1 MPIAEAH
8 VPTDR
13 PSRYLVQLCKHF
25 SNKGRHLGHR
35 PRSHHTGTDE
45 TASAACHKP
54 LDIAPDQIRVEWSDT
69 HGRVTLPTGECEL
82 RAAERELVLRV
93 ETDTDEDLRRLQDLL
108 TMHIG
113 RFGRRDELRVEWR
126 ESTVMADPPSPTGP
140 ASARR
145 SRLGWAGLAALVAV
159 AVAVHLG
166 LADALLTASGW
177 TSWVLGAVLVVI
189 VTKLAAVLVV
199 GRRLR
204 RRGRRRA

>member
-8 VPTDR
+8 VTTDR

-35 PRSHHTGTDE
+35 PRSHHTGADE
-45 TASAACHKP
+45 TASAARHKP

-82 RAAERELVLRV
+82 RAAEGELFLRF
-93 ETDTDEDLRRLQDLL
+93 EADTDEDLRTLQDLL
-108 TMHIG
+108 TMHVG
-113 RFGRRDELRVEWR
+113 RFGRRDELRVEWH
-126 ESTVMADPPSPTGP
+126 ESTGVDLPSPAGP
-140 ASARR
+140 ASTRP
-145 SRLGWAGLAALVAV
+145 SRLGWAALATLV

-166 LADALLTASGW
+166 LADALLTVSDW
-177 TSWVLGAVLVVI
+177 TSWVIGTVLVVI
-189 VTKLAAVLVV
+189 LIKLAAVLVV
-199 GRRLR
+199 GRRLH

>member
-35 PRSHHTGTDE
+35 PRSHHNGADE
-45 TASAACHKP
+45 TASAARHKP

-82 RAAERELVLRV
+82 RAAEGELVLRV
-93 ETDTDEDLRRLQDLL
+93 ETDTDEDLRKLQDLL
-108 TMHIG
+108 TTHIG
-113 RFGRRDELRVEWR
+113 RFGRRDELRVEWQ
-126 ESTVMADPPSPTGP
+126 ESTVADLPSTTG
-140 ASARR
+140 SATARP

-159 AVAVHLG
+159 ALAVHLG
-166 LADALLTASGW
+166 LADALLTSSDW
-177 TSWVLGAVLVVI
+177 TSWVLGTVLVVM
-189 VTKLAAVLVV
+189 VFKLAAVLVV
-199 GRRLR
+199 GHRLH
-204 RRGRRRA
+204 RRGR